1 MALSGHYNLNEILVS
16 PAYGTTFLVLIQVIS
31 RALTFASNQIVLR
44 HLSPEILGVATQ
56 LELYSIT
63 VLYFSRECLRTVIQ
77 REPPIHSTT
86 VAIGSKTSK
95 DHSAGNSSFTDPIF
109 DSVAAQT
116 VINVSYISLALGFPL
131 VVLFALCYLYLA
143 TEEISRTPFFQ
154 TSLEI
159 IGLSCLFELATEPFF
174 AVVQQ
179 RMLYRTRAAVETSA
193 AVAKS
198 FTVCGISIWAAW
210 AGWNVGVLPF
220 ALGYLAYSFALI
232 CGYIWKMAR
241 KSPEKNFSFLLTPIH
256 SRNGSQYL
264 ANRFSRRLIWLG
276 ANVYLQLIVKHLL
289 TQGDS
294 MIVAALSSLEDQ
306 GIYSLASNYGGLV
319 ARILFQPIEESS
331 RNLFARLLNSG
342 GPKNGDT
349 DGVNVA
355 KSHLIDILRAY
366 GILTALTFTIG
377 PSVVPFVIRIL
388 IGSRW
393 MSPKVES
400 LLSAYCYYIPFLAF
414 NGITEAFVSSA
425 GNASDMRK
433 QAAWMGAFSAC
444 FAAVSFLLLRLGG
457 WGAFGLVWA
466 NIINMSIRTIWSY
479 LFIKK
484 YLRQHEND
492 MSISEISLERQTYG
506 ICALTFS
513 IMSAIH
519 QSSEKNLHDTIIILG
534 VGAACALLIL
544 YSERQYLIKQCSKI
558 LKVTTNR

>member
-1 MALSGHYNLNEILVS
+1 MS

-56 LELYSIT
+56 LELYSVT

-77 REPPIHSTT
+77 REPPIHPTT
-86 VAIGSKTSK
+86 VPTSSQKTSN
-95 DHSAGNSSFTDPIF
+95 DRNAGDLSSPDTAF
-109 DSVAAQT
+109 DSIASQT
-116 VINVSYISLALGFPL
+116 VVNMSYISLAFGFPL
-131 VVLFALCYLYLA
+131 VVLFALSYLYLT

-154 TSLEI
+154 ISLGI
-159 IGLSCLFELATEPFF
+159 IGFSCLFELATEPFF

-198 FTVCGISIWAAW
+198 FTVCTISTWATW

-232 CGYIWKMAR
+232 CGYIWKMVR

-256 SRNGSQYL
+256 SRWVTKNILVSQNSSIDLPRNGSGYL

-276 ANVYLQLIVKHLL
+276 ANGYLQLIVKHLL

-294 MIVAALSSLEDQ
+294 MILAALSSLEDQ
-306 GIYSLASNYGGLV
+306 GIYSLVSNYGGLV

-342 GPKNGDT
+342 RTKNHDMG
-349 DGVNVA
+349 GVNAA
-355 KSHLIDILRAY
+355 KSHLIDVLRAY
-366 GILTALTFTIG
+366 GILAALTFTIG
-377 PSVVPFVIRIL
+377 PSVVPSVLHIL
-388 IGSRW
+388 IGPRW
-393 MSPKVES
+393 MSSKVES
-400 LLSAYCYYIPFLAF
+400 LFSGYCFYIPFLAF

-425 GNASDMRK
+425 VSASDMRK

-444 FAAVSFLLLRLGG
+444 FAAVSFLLLQLGG
-457 WGAFGLVWA
+457 WGALGLVWA
-466 NIINMSIRTIWSY
+466 NIINMSIRTVWSY

-484 YLRQHEND
+484 YLRQHNND
-492 MSISEISLERQTYG
+492 LTISEISLGRQTYG
-506 ICALTFS
+506 ICALALS
-513 IMSAIH
+513 IMSAVR
-519 QSSEKNLHDTIIILG
+519 QSSEKNFHDTIRILG
-534 VGAACALLIL
+534 VGSACALLM
-544 YSERQYLIKQCSKI
+544 
-558 LKVTTNR
+558 